1 MGREGWG
8 PCPDLLSLQRLVPP
22 PWPGAILP
30 PMASDLSFPPDAPEP
45 ELPDSIFDEEEVPE
59 LISAPLAAEPWT
71 HRAVGFLVLITLLA
85 GFLRLYKLGEWSL
98 WIDEAHTLR
107 DAVLMPLD
115 QFFATS
121 RSRYP
126 IGFLLLRFL
135 EPLLPS
141 SGEGSQRLV
150 FAFFG
155 IVSVPLLGIVVRS
168 LLGIGPALIASAILC
183 ISPWHI
189 YWSQNCRAY
198 SLVLFFSLCAIGLFH
213 LGVEQ
218 GRKRH
223 FFASLFFGGL
233 AGLTHPSAFLLVPG
247 LLVYLACLKWRC
259 LPKPPCLSG
268 KAMLSFVLPV
278 GISFVIG
285 VVIAFDAFGDFF
297 RAKEGESFF
306 HLLNTTLHFVRIPGI
321 VAAFGGAYL
330 VWKRQIR
337 GGVLLAALVL
347 VPFLELAFASF
358 FVKATAQ
365 YLFFTLPAWA
375 ALGGY
380 GAWEITRFL
389 NVRGAGRI
397 FIRFL
402 PLAMI
407 LLDLGAQSHLYFH
420 YRYGDRPRWR
430 EAADYIETH
439 SLETDRIVST
449 NQPSMEWYLNPSEPQ
464 IGITSAGWSQGYRR
478 VDLLA
483 SWTVTDLKKWKAE
496 AEKKGTRIFVALTSP
511 VLLEADPK
519 KVWDTWIRS
528 HFHQIRRLPN
538 WVGPKDM
545 TILIYRYDP
554 PKKKAG
560 RGLGSGNERKG

>member
-1 MGREGWG
+1 MLALR
-8 PCPDLLSLQRLVPP
+8 
-22 PWPGAILP
+22 AILP
-30 PMASDLSFPPDAPEP
+30 PMSSDLSFPPDAPEP
-45 ELPDSIFDEEEVPE
+45 ELPDSIFDEEEARE
-59 LISAPLAAEPWT
+59 FISKPLAEEPWT
-71 HRAVGFLVLITLLA
+71 QRAVGILLLITLIA
-85 GFLRLYKLGEWSL
+85 GVLRLYKLGEWSF

-135 EPLLPS
+135 EPLLPGT
-141 SGEGSQRLV
+141 GEGSQRLI

-155 IVSVPLLGIVVRS
+155 IVSVPLLAIVVRS
-168 LLGIGPALIASAILC
+168 LVGLGPALVSAAILC
-183 ISPWHI
+183 LSPWHI

-198 SLVLFFSLCAIGLFH
+198 SLVLFLSLCAIGLFH
-213 LGVEQ
+213 LGVER
-218 GRKRH
+218 GKLRH

-247 LLVYLACLKWRC
+247 LLVYLAMLKWRWI
-259 LPKPPCLSG
+259 PKPPCLSG

-278 GISFVIG
+278 GLSFLFGLMISFE
-285 VVIAFDAFGDFF
+285 AFSDFF

-389 NVRGAGRI
+389 KVKGVGRI

-430 EAADYIETH
+430 EAADYIESH
-439 SLETDRIVST
+439 SLETDRIVAT
-449 NQPSMEWYLNPSEPQ
+449 NQPSMEWYLNPSQPQ
-464 IGITSAGWSQGYRR
+464 IGAQRKRGSEGFRR
-478 VDLLA
+478 VNLLA
-483 SWTVTDLKKWKAE
+483 SWTLKDLEKWRME
-496 AEKKGTRIFVALTSP
+496 AEKKKHRIFIALTSP
-511 VLLEADPK
+511 VLLEADPQ

-538 WVGPKDM
+538 WEGPKDM
-545 TILIYRYDP
+545 TILIYRFDP
-554 PKKKAG
+554 
-560 RGLGSGNERKG
+560 SGRKGEKGASSYKDR